1 MTLDDKILDTIRKL
15 IGGST
20 DYTYFD
26 TDIVIHANT
35 YLANLV
41 QVGVGTPGFIL
52 TENSTWRDFLG
63 DNYPPE
69 RLVQIRSWLWIKVK
83 LIFDPPMSTHYSDQ
97 LKEEAK
103 ELLWRMYVEVDPPAF
118 NEIITENP

>member
-1 MTLDDKILDTIRKL
+1 MNLDDKILDTIRKL

-26 TDIVIHANT
+26 EDIVIHANT

-41 QVGVGTPGFIL
+41 QVGIGTPGFIL
-52 TENSTWRDFLG
+52 TTASTWRDFLG
-63 DNYPPE
+63 NNYPPE
-69 RLVQIRSWLWIKVK
+69 RLIQIRSWLWIKVK
-83 LIFDPPMSTHYSDQ
+83 LIFDPPMSTHYADKLQ
-97 LKEEAK
+97 EEAK
-103 ELLWRMYVEVDPPAF
+103 EMLWRMYVEVDPPAF

>member
-15 IGGST
+15 IGGSM

-26 TDIVIHANT
+26 EDIVIHANT

-41 QVGVGTPGFIL
+41 QVGIGTPGFIL
-52 TENSTWRDFLG
+52 TPTSTWRDFLG
-63 DNYPPE
+63 NNYPPE
-69 RLVQIRSWLWIKVK
+69 RLIQIRSWLWIKVK
-83 LIFDPPMSTHYSDQ
+83 LIFDPPMSTHYADKLQ
-97 LKEEAK
+97 EEAK
-103 ELLWRMYVEVDPPAF
+103 EMLWRMYIEVDPPAF